1 MGEKVV
7 GPTVG
12 TWVASVVLVAGL
24 AAVAVFVVDGD
35 ANTAADLERWSP
47 MRQRL
52 DALVADGVLT
62 AHQADSVVERL
73 VIRSTGRRELPGSA
87 MPGMGGKPGK
97 SGKPGMGHGPGMGGK
112 PGKPG
117 MGHGPGMGG
126 KPGKSGMGHGPR
138 INKWPGMG
146 DRPGMN
152 TGRQGGMIRTVLE
165 EASGLLGLDQ
175 ADLVDRL
182 KAGETLVEVA
192 GDGFDDLVGHLV
204 ERRTE
209 QIRSKVASGR
219 LDEARAREII
229 DGLSAR
235 VTERLRAAATQRMG

>member
-24 AAVAVFVVDGD
+24 AAIAVFVVDGD
-35 ANTAADLERWSP
+35 ANTVADSERWAP

-97 SGKPGMGHGPGMGGK
+97 S
-112 PGKPG
+112 G

-182 KAGETLVEVA
+182 KAGEALVEVA

>member
-24 AAVAVFVVDGD
+24 AAIAVFVVDGD
-35 ANTAADLERWSP
+35 ANTVADSERWAP

-112 PGKPG
+112 PGK
-117 MGHGPGMGG
+117 
-126 KPGKSGMGHGPR
+126 SGMGHGPR
-138 INKWPGMG
+138 INKWPSMG

-152 TGRQGGMIRTVLE
+152 SGRQGGMIRTVLE

>member
-24 AAVAVFVVDGD
+24 AAIAVFVVDGD
-35 ANTAADLERWSP
+35 ANTVADSERWAP

-97 SGKPGMGHGPGMGGK
+97 SGKPGMG
-112 PGKPG
+112 
-117 MGHGPGMGG
+117 G

-138 INKWPGMG
+138 INKWPSMG

-204 ERRTE
+204 ERRAE

>member
-24 AAVAVFVVDGD
+24 AAIAVFVVDGD
-35 ANTAADLERWSP
+35 ANTVADSERWAP

-97 SGKPGMGHGPGMGGK
+97 SGK
-112 PGKPG
+112 
-117 MGHGPGMGG
+117 PGMGG

>member
-24 AAVAVFVVDGD
+24 AAIAVFVVDGD
-35 ANTAADLERWSP
+35 ANTVADSERWAP

-97 SGKPGMGHGPGMGGK
+97 SGKPGMGGK
-112 PGKPG
+112 PGKSG

-126 KPGKSGMGHGPR
+126 KPGKSGMGHGLR

>member
-24 AAVAVFVVDGD
+24 AAIAVFVVDGD
-35 ANTAADLERWSP
+35 ANTVADSERWAP

-97 SGKPGMGHGPGMGGK
+97 SGKPGMG
-112 PGKPG
+112 
-117 MGHGPGMGG
+117 G

-152 TGRQGGMIRTVLE
+152 AGRQGGMIRMVLE
-165 EASGLLGLDQ
+165 ETSGLLGLDQ

>member
-24 AAVAVFVVDGD
+24 AAIAVFVVDGD
-35 ANTAADLERWSP
+35 ANTVADSERWAP

-97 SGKPGMGHGPGMGGK
+97 SGKPGMGGK
-112 PGKPG
+112 PGKSG

-138 INKWPGMG
+138 INIWPSMG

-152 TGRQGGMIRTVLE
+152 SGRQGGMIRTVLE

>member
-24 AAVAVFVVDGD
+24 AAIAVFVVDGD
-35 ANTAADLERWSP
+35 ANTVADSERWAP

-97 SGKPGMGHGPGMGGK
+97 SG
-112 PGKPG
+112 
-117 MGHGPGMGG
+117 
-126 KPGKSGMGHGPR
+126 MGHGPR
-138 INKWPGMG
+138 INKWPSMG

-152 TGRQGGMIRTVLE
+152 SGRQGGMIRTVLE

-204 ERRTE
+204 ARRTE

-229 DGLSAR
+229 DGMGAR

>member
-24 AAVAVFVVDGD
+24 AAIAVFVVDGD
-35 ANTAADLERWSP
+35 ANTVADSERWAP

-73 VIRSTGRRELPGSA
+73 AIRSTGRRELPGSA

-97 SGKPGMGHGPGMGGK
+97 SG
-112 PGKPG
+112 

-126 KPGKSGMGHGPR
+126 KPGKSVMGHGPR

-146 DRPGMN
+146 DRLGMN
-152 TGRQGGMIRTVLE
+152 AGRQGGMIRTVLE

>member
-24 AAVAVFVVDGD
+24 AAIAVFVVDGD
-35 ANTAADLERWSP
+35 ANTVADSERWAP

-97 SGKPGMGHGPGMGGK
+97 S
-112 PGKPG
+112 GKPG

>member
-24 AAVAVFVVDGD
+24 AAIAVFVVDGD
-35 ANTAADLERWSP
+35 ANTVADSERWAP

-97 SGKPGMGHGPGMGGK
+97 SGKPGV
-112 PGKPG
+112 
-117 MGHGPGMGG
+117 GHGPGMGG

>member
-24 AAVAVFVVDGD
+24 AAIAVFVVDGD
-35 ANTAADLERWSP
+35 ANTVADSERWAP

-97 SGKPGMGHGPGMGGK
+97 SGKPGMGGK
-112 PGKPG
+112 PGKSG

-138 INKWPGMG
+138 INKWPSMG

>member
-24 AAVAVFVVDGD
+24 AAIAVFVVDGD
-35 ANTAADLERWSP
+35 ANTVADSERWAP

-52 DALVADGVLT
+52 DASVADGVLT

-87 MPGMGGKPGK
+87 M
-97 SGKPGMGHGPGMGGK
+97 
-112 PGKPG
+112 
-117 MGHGPGMGG
+117 PGMGG

>member
-1 MGEKVV
+1 MGEKIV

-24 AAVAVFVVDGD
+24 AAIAVFVVDGD
-35 ANTAADLERWSP
+35 ANTVADSERWAP

-97 SGKPGMGHGPGMGGK
+97 SGKPGMS
-112 PGKPG
+112 
-117 MGHGPGMGG
+117 G

-165 EASGLLGLDQ
+165 EASGLRGLDQ

>member
-24 AAVAVFVVDGD
+24 AAIAVFVVDGD
-35 ANTAADLERWSP
+35 ANTVADSERWAP

-97 SGKPGMGHGPGMGGK
+97 SGKPGMGHGPGV
-112 PGKPG
+112 
-117 MGHGPGMGG
+117 GG

-138 INKWPGMG
+138 INKWPSMG

-152 TGRQGGMIRTVLE
+152 SGRQGGMIRTVLE

>member
-24 AAVAVFVVDGD
+24 AAIAVFVVDGD
-35 ANTAADLERWSP
+35 ANTVADSERWAP

-52 DALVADGVLT
+52 DALVAAGVLT

-97 SGKPGMGHGPGMGGK
+97 SG
-112 PGKPG
+112 

-138 INKWPGMG
+138 INKWPSMG

-152 TGRQGGMIRTVLE
+152 SGRQGGMIRTVLE

-235 VTERLRAAATQRMG
+235 VTERLRAVATQRMG

>member
-1 MGEKVV
+1 
-7 GPTVG
+7 
-12 TWVASVVLVAGL
+12 
-24 AAVAVFVVDGD
+24 
-35 ANTAADLERWSP
+35 
-47 MRQRL
+47 
-52 DALVADGVLT
+52 
-62 AHQADSVVERL
+62 
-73 VIRSTGRRELPGSA
+73 
-87 MPGMGGKPGK
+87 
-97 SGKPGMGHGPGMGGK
+97 
-112 PGKPG
+112 
-117 MGHGPGMGG
+117 
-126 KPGKSGMGHGPR
+126 
-138 INKWPGMG
+138 
-146 DRPGMN
+146 MN

-235 VTERLRAAATQRMG
+235 VTERLRAAPTQRMG

>member
-24 AAVAVFVVDGD
+24 AAIAVFVVDGD
-35 ANTAADLERWSP
+35 ANTVADSERWAP

-97 SGKPGMGHGPGMGGK
+97 SGKPGMGGK
-112 PGKPG
+112 S
-117 MGHGPGMGG
+117 
-126 KPGKSGMGHGPR
+126 GKSGMGHGPR
-138 INKWPGMG
+138 INKWPSMG

-229 DGLSAR
+229 DGLGAR

>member
-24 AAVAVFVVDGD
+24 AAIAVFVVDGD
-35 ANTAADLERWSP
+35 ANTVADSERWAP

-87 MPGMGGKPGK
+87 MPGMGGRPGK
-97 SGKPGMGHGPGMGGK
+97 S
-112 PGKPG
+112 G

-126 KPGKSGMGHGPR
+126 KPGKSVMGHGPR
-138 INKWPGMG
+138 TSKWPGMG
-146 DRPGMN
+146 DRLGMN
-152 TGRQGGMIRTVLE
+152 AGRQGGMIRTVLE

>member
-24 AAVAVFVVDGD
+24 AAIAVFVVDGD
-35 ANTAADLERWSP
+35 ANTVVDSERWAP

-97 SGKPGMGHGPGMGGK
+97 SGKPGMG
-112 PGKPG
+112 
-117 MGHGPGMGG
+117 G
-126 KPGKSGMGHGPR
+126 KPGKSGMGHGLR

>member
-24 AAVAVFVVDGD
+24 AAIAVFVVDGD
-35 ANTAADLERWSP
+35 ANTVADSERWAP

-97 SGKPGMGHGPGMGGK
+97 S
-112 PGKPG
+112 G

>member
-1 MGEKVV
+1 M
-7 GPTVG
+7 
-12 TWVASVVLVAGL
+12 LVAGL
-24 AAVAVFVVDGD
+24 AASAGFVVDGD
-35 ANTAADLERWSP
+35 ANTAADSEPWAP

-52 DALVADGVLT
+52 DVLVADGVLT

-73 VIRSTGRRELPGSA
+73 AIHSTGRRELPGSA
-87 MPGMGGKPGK
+87 M
-97 SGKPGMGHGPGMGGK
+97 
-112 PGKPG
+112 
-117 MGHGPGMGG
+117 PGMGG

>member
-24 AAVAVFVVDGD
+24 AVIAVFVVDGD
-35 ANTAADLERWSP
+35 ANTVADSERWAP

-97 SGKPGMGHGPGMGGK
+97 SGKPGMG
-112 PGKPG
+112 
-117 MGHGPGMGG
+117 G
-126 KPGKSGMGHGPR
+126 KPGKSGMGHGLR

-235 VTERLRAAATQRMG
+235 VTERLRAAPSQRMG

>member
-24 AAVAVFVVDGD
+24 AAIAVFVVDGD
-35 ANTAADLERWSP
+35 ANTVVDSERWAP

-97 SGKPGMGHGPGMGGK
+97 SG
-112 PGKPG
+112 
-117 MGHGPGMGG
+117 
-126 KPGKSGMGHGPR
+126 MGHGPR
-138 INKWPGMG
+138 INKWPSMG

-165 EASGLLGLDQ
+165 EVSGLLGLDQ

>member
-24 AAVAVFVVDGD
+24 AAIAVFVVDGD
-35 ANTAADLERWSP
+35 ANTVVDSERWAP

-97 SGKPGMGHGPGMGGK
+97 
-112 PGKPG
+112 
-117 MGHGPGMGG
+117 PGMGG
-126 KPGKSGMGHGPR
+126 KPGKSGMGHGLR

>member
-24 AAVAVFVVDGD
+24 AAIAVFVVDGD
-35 ANTAADLERWSP
+35 ANTVADSERWAP

-97 SGKPGMGHGPGMGGK
+97 
-112 PGKPG
+112 PG

-138 INKWPGMG
+138 INKWPSMG

>member
-24 AAVAVFVVDGD
+24 AAIAVFVVDGD
-35 ANTAADLERWSP
+35 ANTVVDSERWAP

-62 AHQADSVVERL
+62 AHQADAVVERL
-73 VIRSTGRRELPGSA
+73 AIRSTGRQELPGSA

-97 SGKPGMGHGPGMGGK
+97 SG
-112 PGKPG
+112 

-126 KPGKSGMGHGPR
+126 KPGKSVMGHGPR

-146 DRPGMN
+146 DRLGMN
-152 TGRQGGMIRTVLE
+152 AGRQGGMIRTVLE

>member
-12 TWVASVVLVAGL
+12 TWVASVMLVAGL
-24 AAVAVFVVDGD
+24 AAIAVFVVDGD
-35 ANTAADLERWSP
+35 ANTVADSERWAP

-97 SGKPGMGHGPGMGGK
+97 SG
-112 PGKPG
+112 
-117 MGHGPGMGG
+117 
-126 KPGKSGMGHGPR
+126 MGHGPR
-138 INKWPGMG
+138 INKWPSMG

-235 VTERLRAAATQRMG
+235 VTERLRAAPSQRMG

>member
-24 AAVAVFVVDGD
+24 AAIAVFVVDGD
-35 ANTAADLERWSP
+35 ANTVADSERWAP

-97 SGKPGMGHGPGMGGK
+97 SGKPGMGGK
-112 PGKPG
+112 PGKSG

-138 INKWPGMG
+138 INKWPSMG

-152 TGRQGGMIRTVLE
+152 SGRQGGIIRTVLE

>member
-24 AAVAVFVVDGD
+24 AAIAVFVVDGD
-35 ANTAADLERWSP
+35 ANTVADSERWAP

-97 SGKPGMGHGPGMGGK
+97 SG
-112 PGKPG
+112 

-138 INKWPGMG
+138 INKWPSMG

>member
-24 AAVAVFVVDGD
+24 AAIAVFVVDGD
-35 ANTAADLERWSP
+35 ANTVADSERWAP

-97 SGKPGMGHGPGMGGK
+97 SGMGHGPGMGGK
-112 PGKPG
+112 PGN
-117 MGHGPGMGG
+117 
-126 KPGKSGMGHGPR
+126 SSMGHGPR

>member
-24 AAVAVFVVDGD
+24 AAVAVFVVGGD
-35 ANTAADLERWSP
+35 ANTVGDSERWAP

-97 SGKPGMGHGPGMGGK
+97 SG
-112 PGKPG
+112 
-117 MGHGPGMGG
+117 
-126 KPGKSGMGHGPR
+126 MGHGPR
-138 INKWPGMG
+138 INKWPSMG

-152 TGRQGGMIRTVLE
+152 SGRQGGMIRTVLE

>member
-24 AAVAVFVVDGD
+24 AAIAVFVVDGD
-35 ANTAADLERWSP
+35 ANTVADSERWAP

-97 SGKPGMGHGPGMGGK
+97 SG
-112 PGKPG
+112 
-117 MGHGPGMGG
+117 
-126 KPGKSGMGHGPR
+126 MGHGPR
-138 INKWPGMG
+138 INNWPSMG

>member
-24 AAVAVFVVDGD
+24 VAIAVFVVDGD
-35 ANTAADLERWSP
+35 ANTAADSQRGAP

-97 SGKPGMGHGPGMGGK
+97 S
-112 PGKPG
+112 G